1 MKTGISTACFYPL
14 ETEKALKTVLEL
26 GFKNIEIFVNSP
38 CELKPDYI
46 LPLKSMADSCGASI
60 ISIHP
65 FTSGF
70 ENLLL
75 FSNYPRRTEDGIK
88 FYQQYA
94 NAAQL
99 LGAKY
104 ITLHGSRNFQLL
116 SDEQYYE
123 RYHMVNQRLKAYGVV
138 LAQENVN
145 AYRSQSVE
153 FIDKMRGYLGDD
165 AYFVFDVKQAVRA
178 GHDPFDM
185 IKAMGDRIVNVHIN
199 DNSQG
204 GDCLLPGCGTMDYG
218 KMVSLL
224 DSLGYN
230 GKYLI
235 EVYRKNFNDD
245 RDIVKSHDFL
255 KQYIV

>member
-14 ETEKALKTVLEL
+14 ETETALQTVLEL
-26 GFKNIEIFVNSP
+26 GFKNIEIFINSP
-38 CELKPDYI
+38 CELSPDFI
-46 LPLKSMADSCGASI
+46 LPLKSMADSYDAKI

-104 ITLHGSRNFQLL
+104 ITLHGTRNFQLL

-123 RYHMVNQRLKAYGVV
+123 RYHMINQRLKAYGVV

-153 FIDKMRGYLGDD
+153 FIANMRKYLGDD
-165 AYFVFDVKQAVRA
+165 VYFVFDVKQAVRA
-178 GHDPFDM
+178 GYDPYDM
-185 IKAMGDRIVNVHIN
+185 IKAMSDRIVNVHIN

-204 GDCLLPGCGTMDYG
+204 SDCLLPGYGTMDYA

-224 DSLGYN
+224 DSLGYD
-230 GKYLI
+230 GTYLI
-235 EVYRKNFNDD
+235 EVYRRNFKDNQ
-245 RDIVKSHDFL
+245 DIAKSHQFL

>member
-14 ETEKALKTVLEL
+14 ETETALQTVLEL
-26 GFKNIEIFVNSP
+26 GFKNIEIFINSP
-38 CELKPDYI
+38 CELSPDFI
-46 LPLKSMADSCGASI
+46 LTLKSMADSYDAKI

-104 ITLHGSRNFQLL
+104 ITLHGTRNFQLL

-123 RYHMVNQRLKAYGVV
+123 RYHMINQRLKAYGVV

-153 FIDKMRGYLGDD
+153 FIANMRKYLGDD
-165 AYFVFDVKQAVRA
+165 VYFVFDVKQAVRA
-178 GHDPFDM
+178 GYDPYDM

-204 GDCLLPGCGTMDYG
+204 SDCLLPGYGTMDYA

-224 DSLGYN
+224 DSLGYD
-230 GKYLI
+230 GTYLI
-235 EVYRKNFNDD
+235 EVYRRNFKDNQ
-245 RDIVKSHDFL
+245 DIAKSHQFL